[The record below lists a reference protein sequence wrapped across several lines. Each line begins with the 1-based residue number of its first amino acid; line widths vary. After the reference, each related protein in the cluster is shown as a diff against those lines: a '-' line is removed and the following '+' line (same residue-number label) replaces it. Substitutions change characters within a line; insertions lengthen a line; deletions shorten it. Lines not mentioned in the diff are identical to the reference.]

1 MGKNLIIVKSLL
13 SMVLNLKEKPSS
25 HKLWV
30 YSSYKC
36 FELFFLGGDELIP
49 QPLIFQ
55 RLFFFVPVPCTRQ
68 LQQARL
74 RRDETATRG
83 EGSEIDVSGATETGL
98 AIPHEEEFPTVLTEF
113 SSVVADTQQYM
124 ISSED
129 VSGGEQV
136 SISVYR
142 YWTNLFCLIFSAQL
156 KSATT

>member
-1 MGKNLIIVKSLL
+1 MTL
-13 SMVLNLKEKPSS
+13 SN
-25 HKLWV
+25 
-30 YSSYKC
+30 
-36 FELFFLGGDELIP
+36 ELIP
-49 QPLIFQ
+49 QPLISKDCFC
-55 RLFFFVPVPCTRQ
+55 FVSVPCTRQ

-83 EGSEIDVSGATETGL
+83 EGSEIDVSGATETSL

-136 SISVYR
+136 SISVYP

-156 KSATT
+156 KSATAYNFTTKLIISE

>member
-1 MGKNLIIVKSLL
+1 MGVFLLQMFLIV
-13 SMVLNLKEKPSS
+13 
-25 HKLWV
+25 
-30 YSSYKC
+30 
-36 FELFFLGGDELIP
+36 FFGGGGGERIDTTAP
-49 QPLIFQ
+49 DFPTTV
-55 RLFFFVPVPCTRQ
+55 FFVSVPCTRQ

-83 EGSEIDVSGATETGL
+83 EGSEIDASGATETGL

-136 SISVYR
+136 RISVYP
-142 YWTNLFCLIFSAQL
+142 YWTNLL
-156 KSATT
+156 

>member
-1 MGKNLIIVKSLL
+1 
-13 SMVLNLKEKPSS
+13 MVLNLKEKPSS

-36 FELFFLGGDELIP
+36 FELFCFFDLVKRIDTTAP
-49 QPLIFQ
+49 DFPTTV
-55 RLFFFVPVPCTRQ
+55 FFVSVPCTRQ

-83 EGSEIDVSGATETGL
+83 EGSEIDASGATETGL

-136 SISVYR
+136 SISVYP
-142 YWTNLFCLIFSAQL
+142 YWTNLL
-156 KSATT
+156 